1 MPEKVLIEN
10 CSPTLAG
17 IKPAS
22 LVRLK
27 YESREQANADIREMN
42 RNIFLGKGLRAVPLR
57 YTKDSILLLIYR
69 PDVLEKRLSDRRI
82 REYLEARGYVCSSI
96 TRCIVRLAE
105 RIRSSGEFPH
115 EIGIFLGYPLAD
127 VIGFTEHRDEG
138 CKLTG
143 YWRVYGDE
151 AGARHTFDQYRSCT
165 ACYLRSWRRGAD
177 LNSLTVRL

>member
-22 LVRLK
+22 LVSLK
-27 YESREQANADIREMN
+27 YESREKANEDIRQMN
-42 RNIFLGKGLRAVPLR
+42 RSIFIGKGLRAVPLR

-69 PDVLEKRLSDRRI
+69 PAVLEKRLSDGRI
-82 REYLEARGYVCSSI
+82 RKYLEERGYVCSSI
-96 TRCIVRLAE
+96 THCVAHLAQ
-105 RIRSSGEFPH
+105 RIRESGDFPH

-143 YWRVYGDE
+143 YWKVYGDE
-151 AGARHTFDQYRSCT
+151 MSARVTFERYRSCT
-165 ACYLRSWRRGAD
+165 ACYLRSWRSGAD
-177 LNSLTVRL
+177 MRSLTVRM